1 MITVSVEYT
10 FRILLTGKTYFYA
23 ELPGGEKLFHRIQKN
38 FPLQFGREVMA
49 DEDLLNKPESVDWRN
64 CKYSKEEETSMA
76 KQFQKAF
83 MPFDFNAL

>member
-49 DEDLLNKPESVDWRN
+49 DEELLNKPESVDWRN